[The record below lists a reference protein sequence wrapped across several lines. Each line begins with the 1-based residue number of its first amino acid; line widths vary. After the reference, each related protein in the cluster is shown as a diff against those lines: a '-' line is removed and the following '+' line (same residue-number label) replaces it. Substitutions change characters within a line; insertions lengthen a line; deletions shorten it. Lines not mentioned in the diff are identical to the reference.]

1 MAKVVFK
8 NVTINPGPAPS
19 ESAPAIRDLS
29 LEFPDRAFTTLFG
42 GTDAGQSEILRLIAG
57 LDSPDSGEIAIGDR
71 PVQGDAPHRRDVALV
86 SRDCPLL
93 PHLTIRANLS
103 LPLELRRVTRETIA
117 RRIKEIA
124 DQLHLESLLDKKPA
138 ELGEP
143 DLVRAELGRA
153 FVLQPKV
160 ILLDEPFAGLDAT
173 SRAHLRAEL
182 AAVQQQVRATIIY
195 ATVEPSEALTLS
207 DHLVVLRHGSVE
219 QVGAPL
225 SVYNEPANIFVAS
238 QLGRPGMN
246 FVRGSIKA
254 SGDETLFKESDGG
267 VIELRLGA
275 LPAARTCA
283 GRDVLLGIRPE
294 DCSAVPPE
302 HPAGPGIFQT
312 LVDFIDLRGSETLF
326 HAQTGAHALIC
337 RAPGMRDPREAGR
350 RIRFRVDA
358 TRVHLFDPAT
368 TRRIS

>member
-1 MAKVVFK
+1 MAKVVLK
-8 NVTINPGPAPS
+8 SVTIDSVPAQS
-19 ESAPAIRDLS
+19 ESANAIRDLS

-42 GTDAGQSEILRLIAG
+42 GADAGQSAILRLIAG

-71 PVQGDAPHRRDVALV
+71 PVQGEAPHRRDVALV

-93 PHLTIRANLS
+93 PHLSIRANLS
-103 LPLELRRVTRETIA
+103 LPLELRRVARETIT

-138 ELGEP
+138 ELSEP

-153 FVLQPKV
+153 FVLQPKA
-160 ILLDEPFAGLDAT
+160 ILLDEPFACLDAT
-173 SRAHLRAEL
+173 WRAHLRAEL
-182 AAVQQQVRATIIY
+182 ATLQQQVRATIIY

-207 DHLVVLRHGSVE
+207 DHLVVLRHGTVE
-219 QVGAPL
+219 QTGAPL

-246 FVRGSIKA
+246 FVRGSMKV
-254 SGDETLFKESDGG
+254 SGEEIVFKESDGG
-267 VIELRLGA
+267 VIELKLGA
-275 LPAARTCA
+275 LPAARNCA
-283 GRDVLLGIRPE
+283 GRDILLGIRPE
-294 DCSAVPPE
+294 DCTAVPPE
-302 HPAGPGIFQT
+302 YPAGPGIFQT

-358 TRVHLFDPAT
+358 ARVHLFDPAT
-368 TRRIS
+368 TRRIA